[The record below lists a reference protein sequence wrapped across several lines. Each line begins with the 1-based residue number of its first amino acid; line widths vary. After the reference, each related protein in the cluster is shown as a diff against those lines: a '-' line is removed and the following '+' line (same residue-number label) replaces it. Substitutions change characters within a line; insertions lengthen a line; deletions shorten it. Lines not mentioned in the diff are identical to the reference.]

1 MNGPRAT
8 GGPHA
13 RLPLLQA
20 FNRRTPYTNQQ
31 PTNLNQR
38 MKNFL
43 ALASASILMLGIA
56 GCGDDPVTTEVNKSF
71 TVKANDKFTYEV
83 YDRDSTQAPVA
94 TSKTMRVWTVLELL
108 ASYQGQANV
117 AKIDQVYLD
126 STGTTQTGR
135 DTIYLQT
142 NSDGTIHQYDAVGE
156 VLKRFPE
163 TIRPFIS
170 QLAKSWAKVG
180 DTKSTNAL
188 TWISSFKTATTVDLP
203 LIGPTA
209 ISAEMKAQHLGR
221 SKRPAT
227 VPAGTF
233 TGLFSTD
240 HTMTA
245 TATSVSNPT
254 APAILSD
261 SMVLHYDFD
270 IDSGLVKWAMDS
282 KTVLLNPLGAY
293 FITGFEMNLVKAER
307 AQ

>member
-1 MNGPRAT
+1 
-8 GGPHA
+8 
-13 RLPLLQA
+13 
-20 FNRRTPYTNQQ
+20 
-31 PTNLNQR
+31 

-56 GCGDDPVTTEVNKSF
+56 SCGDDPVTTEVNKSF
-71 TVKANDKFTYEV
+71 TAKANDKFTYEV
-83 YDRDSTQAPVA
+83 YERDASQAPVTA
-94 TSKTMRVWTVLELL
+94 SKTMRVWTVLELV
-108 ASYQGQANV
+108 ASYEGQANV
-117 AKIDQVYLD
+117 AKIDQVYLAAD
-126 STGTTQTGR
+126 GTTQTGR

-203 LIGPTA
+203 LGPTS
-209 ISAEMKAQHLGR
+209 ISAEMNAQHLGR

-261 SMVLHYDFD
+261 AMVLHYDFD

-282 KTVLLNPLGAY
+282 KTISLNLLGASQPY
-293 FITGFEMNLVKAER
+293 FIAGFEMNLVKAER
-307 AQ
+307 AP